1 MKRKYVI
8 LGPKFEIDS
17 VYGRYILEGDSFG
30 FKLSKN
36 GQNVVAI
43 IRKKMF
49 SWTNRY
55 DMDISEAEDIAF
67 ITAIVV
73 VLDQVAFK

>member
-1 MKRKYVI
+1 MKRKYII

-17 VYGRYILEGDSFG
+17 VYGQYILEGDSFG

-36 GQNVVAI
+36 GQNIVAI

-49 SWTNRY
+49 SWTNRF
-55 DMDISEAEDIAF
+55 DMDISESEDIAF

-73 VLDQVAFK
+73 VLDQVVFK